1 MAQLDSELTRI
12 PDVET
17 PAQSEGFLAGRKKFI
32 VGGVIIILAVV
43 LLVLNTFQST
53 AVFYLTP
60 SELLAQAPS
69 LYGEDVRLAGTIDKR
84 SAEWDPETLTLKF
97 NVFEGR
103 DVVPVVYNGP
113 KPDTFDL
120 AEAVT
125 IEGVYRQDGV
135 FEARNLFLQCPSKY
149 KAKLDEAQ

>member
-1 MAQLDSELTRI
+1 MSQLDTELTRI
-12 PDVET
+12 PDIGTE
-17 PAQSEGFLAGRKKFI
+17 SEGFLAGRKKFL
-32 VGGVIIILAVV
+32 VGGVIIIAALVF
-43 LLVLNTFQST
+43 LVLNTFKST

-60 SELLAQAPS
+60 GELLAQAPT
-69 LYGEDVRLAGTIDKR
+69 LYGQDVRLAGTIDKR
-84 SAEWDPETLTLKF
+84 SSEWNPETLTLKF

-103 DVVPVVYNGP
+103 DTVPVVYNGP

-135 FEARNLFLQCPSKY
+135 FEARTLFLQCPSKY
-149 KAKLDEAQ
+149 KAKLDEAG

>member
-1 MAQLDSELTRI
+1 MAQIDTGLTRI
-12 PDVET
+12 PDVDT
-17 PAQSEGFLAGRKKFI
+17 RPEGFLAGRKKFI
-32 VGGVIIILAVV
+32 VGGVIIIAAVV
-43 LLVLNTFQST
+43 FLVLNTFQST

-60 SELLAQAPS
+60 GELLAQAS
-69 LYGEDVRLAGTIDKR
+69 TLYGQDIRLAGTIDKR
-84 SAEWDPETLTLKF
+84 SVDWNPETLTLKF

-103 DVVPVVYNGP
+103 DVVPVIYNGP

-125 IEGVYRQDGV
+125 IEGVYHEDGV

>member
-1 MAQLDSELTRI
+1 MAEVDSELTKI
-12 PDVET
+12 PDIDT
-17 PAQSEGFLAGRKKFI
+17 QSEGLLAGRKKFV
-32 VGGVIIILAVV
+32 VGGVIIIAAIVFLA
-43 LLVLNTFQST
+43 LNTFQST

-60 SELLAQAPS
+60 GELLDQSAS
-69 LYGEDVRLAGTIDKR
+69 LYGQDVRLAGTIDKR
-84 SAEWDPETLTLKF
+84 SADWDPESITLRF
-97 NVFEGR
+97 DVFEGR

-135 FEARNLFLQCPSKY
+135 FEANNLFLQCPSKY
-149 KAKLDEAQ
+149 EAKLDEKQQ

>member
-1 MAQLDSELTRI
+1 MAQIDTELTRI
-12 PDVET
+12 PDIDT
-17 PAQSEGFLAGRKKFI
+17 PPRGFLAGRKKFI
-32 VGGVIIILAVV
+32 VGGIIIMAAIAF
-43 LLVLNTFQST
+43 LVLNAFQST

-60 SELLAQAPS
+60 GELLAQAPT
-69 LYGEDVRLAGTIDKR
+69 LYEQNVRLAGTIDKR
-84 SAEWDPETLTLKF
+84 SVEWHPEAMTLKF

-103 DVVPVVYNGP
+103 DAVPVVYNGP

-125 IEGVYRQDGV
+125 IEGVYHRDGQ

-149 KAKLDEAQ
+149 EAKLEEPK

>member
-1 MAQLDSELTRI
+1 MAQIDTELTRI
-12 PDVET
+12 PDIDAK
-17 PAQSEGFLAGRKKFI
+17 PEGFLAGRKKFI
-32 VGGVIIILAVV
+32 VGGVIIIGALVF
-43 LLVLNTFQST
+43 LVLNTFQST

-60 SELLAQAPS
+60 GELLAQAS
-69 LYGEDVRLAGTIDKR
+69 TLYGEDVRLAGTIDKR
-84 SAEWDPETLTLKF
+84 SVAWEPETPMLKF

-103 DVVPVVYNGP
+103 DVIPVVYNGP

-149 KAKLDEAQ
+149 KAKLDEAS

>member
-1 MAQLDSELTRI
+1 MAQIDRELTRI
-12 PDVET
+12 PDVDI
-17 PAQSEGFLAGRKKFI
+17 QREGLLAGRKKFL
-32 VGGVIIILAVV
+32 VGGVIIVAALVFLVV
-43 LLVLNTFQST
+43 NTFQST

-60 SELLAQAPS
+60 SELLAQAS
-69 LYGEDVRLAGTIDKR
+69 TLHGQNVRLAGTIDKR
-84 SAEWDPETLTLKF
+84 STDWNPESVMLKF

-149 KAKLDEAQ
+149 KAKLDEANK